1 VVQRRIRGVC
11 VTGRNQLQQAL
22 AVRVQG
28 IEAEVSPWRVTTG
41 RNGTPHHQSFIPE
54 VMFKGTVDAGL
65 EVGDGVVTYATLG
78 GTDKFEAGYLDQVV
92 PF

>member
-1 VVQRRIRGVC
+1 M
-11 VTGRNQLQQAL
+11 L
-22 AVRVQG
+22 
-28 IEAEVSPWRVTTG
+28 
-41 RNGTPHHQSFIPE
+41 
-54 VMFKGTVDAGL
+54 KGTVDAGL